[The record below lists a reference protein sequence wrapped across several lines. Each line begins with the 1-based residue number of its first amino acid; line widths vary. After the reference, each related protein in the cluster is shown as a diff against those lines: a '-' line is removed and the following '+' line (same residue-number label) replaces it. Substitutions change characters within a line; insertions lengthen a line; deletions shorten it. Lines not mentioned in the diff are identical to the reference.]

1 LTICGKGIINNSKEK
16 LPFLSTIQDPNLA
29 ERHQISNSHLLF
41 PWRILFSFL
50 RGKILLNGS
59 SGVFG
64 KEKGGERDPE
74 LGRVMAEAW
83 EEKVG
88 LAANPKTWRGRS
100 E

>member
-1 LTICGKGIINNSKEK
+1 M
-16 LPFLSTIQDPNLA
+16 A
-29 ERHQISNSHLLF
+29 HLE
-41 PWRILFSFL
+41 
-50 RGKILLNGS
+50 
-59 SGVFG
+59 FG

-88 LAANPKTWRGRS
+88 LAANPETWRGRS